1 MTTINAEEIIA
12 QQLSFHRVVTYI
24 ETFSEDVRSKV
35 GQSKDVCSEVGQS
48 KDVCLF

>member
-1 MTTINAEEIIA
+1 MTIHAEEIIA
-12 QQLSFHRVVTYI
+12 QQLSFYRGSYI

-48 KDVCLF
+48 EDVCLF